1 MNSNSETEYKGN
13 ILLVDDLPEN
23 LQLLSSLLLKVG
35 YTVRS
40 VTSGRM
46 ALKTLQVKH
55 PDVIILDIKMPDM
68 DGYQVC
74 KFIKNDEKLCNIP
87 VIFISALDDIFDKV
101 TAFKLGAID
110 YITKPF
116 EVEEVVARLE
126 NQLTI
131 QRQQRFLEQEIVKRR
146 EAEKVLHQSQALL
159 AQANQEIS
167 TFNEILKKDNLR
179 MSAELEIVRK
189 LQQMVLPKQSE
200 LEAIEGLEIAVFM
213 EPANEVSGDYYDV
226 LKQDG
231 KVKISIGDVTG
242 HGLESGVLMIM
253 VQTAIRT
260 LEKMKESDPVKF
272 LNIVNQ
278 TIYDNLERMNSDK
291 TMTLTILDYAQGVI
305 KLTGQHEKIIVIRG
319 DGRLECINTIDL
331 GFPIG
336 LEPEISNFIAQEEV
350 QLNSGDMV
358 VLYTDG
364 ITEAENIN
372 QVLYGLERLCKV
384 LVENYQGSATE
395 IKRVVIDDVRQHIGT
410 HQVSDDITLVV
421 IKQK

>member
-1 MNSNSETEYKGN
+1 MNTNFKTEDKGN

-23 LQLLSSLLLKVG
+23 LQLLSSLLLEVG

-74 KFIKNDEKLCNIP
+74 KLIKNDEKLRNIP
-87 VIFISALDDIFDKV
+87 IVFISALDDIFDKV

-116 EVEEVVARLE
+116 EVEEVLARLE
-126 NQLTI
+126 NQLTL
-131 QRQQRFLEQEIVKRR
+131 QRQQRCLEQEIVKRK
-146 EAEKVLHQSQALL
+146 EAEEVLHQSQALL

-167 TFNEILKKDNLR
+167 SLNEMLKQDNLR
-179 MSAELEIVRK
+179 MSSELEVVRK

-200 LEAIEGLEIAVFM
+200 LEAIEDLEIAVFM
-213 EPANEVSGDYYDV
+213 EPADEVGGDYYDV
-226 LKQDG
+226 LKQED
-231 KVKISIGDVTG
+231 KVKISMGDVTG

-253 VQTAIRT
+253 AQTAIRT
-260 LEKMKESDPVKF
+260 LDKMKETDPIKF

-291 TMTLTILDYAQGVI
+291 TMSLTILDYAQGLI
-305 KLTGQHEKIIVIRG
+305 KLTGQHEKIIVVRVNG
-319 DGRLECINTIDL
+319 KLECINTIDL

-350 QLNSGDMV
+350 RLNSGDII

-364 ITEAENIN
+364 VTEAENIN
-372 QVLYGLERLCKV
+372 HVLYGLERLCKV
-384 LVENYQGSATE
+384 IMENRQGSATE
-395 IKRVVIDDVRQHIGT
+395 IQQAVIDDVRQHIGT
-410 HQVSDDITLVV
+410 HQVFDDITLMV
-421 IKQK
+421 IKQR

>member
-74 KFIKNDEKLCNIP
+74 KFIKNDKKLCNIP

-116 EVEEVVARLE
+116 EVEEVLARLE

-131 QRQQRFLEQEIVKRR
+131 QRQQRFLEQEIVKRK
-146 EAEKVLHQSQALL
+146 EAEQVLHQSQALL

-200 LEAIEGLEIAVFM
+200 LDAIEDLEIAIFM

-278 TIYDNLERMNSDK
+278 TIYDNLERMKSDK

-336 LEPEISNFIAQEEV
+336 LEPEISNFITQEEV
-350 QLNSGDMV
+350 RLNSGDMV

-364 ITEAENIN
+364 ITEAENTN

-384 LVENYQGSATE
+384 LVENYQSSATE
-395 IKRVVIDDVRQHIGT
+395 IKQVVIDDVRQHIGT